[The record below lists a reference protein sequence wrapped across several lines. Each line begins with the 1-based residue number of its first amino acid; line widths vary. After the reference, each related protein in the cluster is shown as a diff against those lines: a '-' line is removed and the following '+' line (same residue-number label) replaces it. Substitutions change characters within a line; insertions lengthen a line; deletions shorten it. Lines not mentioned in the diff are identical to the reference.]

1 MENVF
6 FFFPLVHFS
15 LRVPEGDGSED
26 INMAE
31 SEAESIAESTAAA
44 DSTDAD
50 LNKDASKDVPNSKD
64 YLNISL
70 ADETGCKRTRE
81 EEEIVAAD
89 SPDATDSPRRK
100 KNKVNDA

>member
-1 MENVF
+1 MF
-6 FFFPLVHFS
+6 SFFPLVHFS

-81 EEEIVAAD
+81 EEETVAAD
-89 SPDATDSPRRK
+89 SPDTDSPRRK